1 MNANITISPKMLQV
15 NKVMIDH
22 CEGVNHCI
30 SILGK
35 NLVVEAPRDDCEKV
49 VSVLKRHF
57 EDVVDI
63 RKAYLMISDLHDFIL
78 VKPMISEA
86 PLSMVNGI
94 PVPSAEKHL
103 VDLFSDKEYNAFGEA
118 EKVQLA
124 KRDIAICMLNQSK
137 IMRYARRKG
146 KKEEM
151 EMIMKRLM
159 PC

>member
-1 MNANITISPKMLQV
+1 MQANTIISPKMLQV
-15 NKVMIDH
+15 NKVMIDG
-22 CEGVNHCI
+22 CVGVNHCI
-30 SILGK
+30 SILGR
-35 NLVVEAPRDDCEKV
+35 NLVVEVPRDDCEKTI
-49 VSVLKRHF
+49 SVLKRHF
-57 EDVVDI
+57 EDVADI
-63 RKAYLMISDLHDFIL
+63 RKAYLMIGDLHDFIL

-94 PVPSAEKHL
+94 PVPSAEKYL

-124 KRDIAICMLNQSK
+124 KRDIAIGMLNQSK

-151 EMIMKRLM
+151 EIIMKRLM
-159 PC
+159 PR